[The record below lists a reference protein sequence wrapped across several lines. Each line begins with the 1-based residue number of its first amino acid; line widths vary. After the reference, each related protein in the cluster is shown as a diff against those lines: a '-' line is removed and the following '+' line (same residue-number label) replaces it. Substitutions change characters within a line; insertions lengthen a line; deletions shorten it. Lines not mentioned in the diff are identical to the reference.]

1 MGEGGPN
8 ERWGVRK
15 TPAPT
20 WLRVNALPRGRYA
33 THTPTEVHFLSVYF
47 FSVYIRSL
55 LGSFGAI
62 SATLW
67 RPMGQSPSKTKVLPT
82 CNAVHRL
89 MLSTHH
95 LGRTHVPPFCVT
107 PCPSFPG
114 GIAACAA
121 PPLPPLPPR
130 GLGFV
135 HVPLA
140 QETMAWG
147 GVGGDMCA
155 VEAAGPFCRPI
166 CVCFLLTWAL
176 VPRLQGIFV

>member
-1 MGEGGPN
+1 MKGP
-8 ERWGVRK
+8 
-15 TPAPT
+15 
-20 WLRVNALPRGRYA
+20 PRTRYA
-33 THTPTEVHFLSVYF
+33 THTMHRGTPSECLF
-47 FSVYIRSL
+47 FFGIYSL
-55 LGSFGAI
+55 LTRQLWCF

-95 LGRTHVPPFCVT
+95 LVRTHDPPLCVT

-130 GLGFV
+130 GVGFD
-135 HVPLA
+135 HVPPA
-140 QETMAWG
+140 QETMRWG
-147 GVGGDMCA
+147 GWGSACAQLRPRSHFGGPCVRA
-155 VEAAGPFCRPI
+155 SCLLGPWFPVCR
-166 CVCFLLTWAL
+166 VSLS
-176 VPRLQGIFV
+176 G

>member
-1 MGEGGPN
+1 MKQARILCPSTSAHAARSTLSECQFFFGIYSL
-8 ERWGVRK
+8 
-15 TPAPT
+15 PT
-20 WLRVNALPRGRYA
+20 RQLRCFQ
-33 THTPTEVHFLSVYF
+33 VHFVEANGP
-47 FSVYIRSL
+47 I
-55 LGSFGAI
+55 SFQK
-62 SATLW
+62 
-67 RPMGQSPSKTKVLPT
+67 QSPSHLEPL
-82 CNAVHRL
+82 HRL

-95 LGRTHVPPFCVT
+95 LDRTHVPPFCVT

-135 HVPLA
+135 HVPPA

-147 GVGGDMCA
+147 GVGGGMRA
-155 VEAAGPFCRPI
+155 VEAAGPICRPI
-166 CVCFLLTWAL
+166 CVCFLLTWAM

>member
-1 MGEGGPN
+1 MPSREGVAPRTLCHAHA
-8 ERWGVRK
+8 ERG
-15 TPAPT
+15 T
-20 WLRVNALPRGRYA
+20 
-33 THTPTEVHFLSVYF
+33 LSECLF
-47 FSVYIRSL
+47 FFGIYL
-55 LGSFGAI
+55 LL
-62 SATLW
+62 TRQLWCYQRRW
-67 RPMGQSPSKTKVLPT
+67 RPMGQSPSKTKVPPT
-82 CNAVHRL
+82 WNAVHRL

-147 GVGGDMCA
+147 GVGGDMRA